1 LDQKNNL
8 YLLNT
13 NGNFHSINT
22 VSRNINW
29 ILNFNQIS
37 RSETSDIFNSSPV
50 VINNETFLVSTDK
63 SISLHNNL
71 TGFEYW
77 KHNIAIKEG
86 LYPLISED
94 LLYLF
99 TKQNLLICIGMSDGK
114 ILWSSKILSNS
125 KKSKDK
131 LIKKKVGDINFMYLV
146 NTKILLFTNKNLII
160 QVDPKS
166 SDINS
171 IKKLPFKKKYISVKF
186 INGDM
191 FLVSAKNQLFKF
203 N

>member
-1 LDQKNNL
+1 
-8 YLLNT
+8 
-13 NGNFHSINT
+13 
-22 VSRNINW
+22 
-29 ILNFNQIS
+29 
-37 RSETSDIFNSSPV
+37 
-50 VINNETFLVSTDK
+50 
-63 SISLHNNL
+63 
-71 TGFEYW
+71 
-77 KHNIAIKEG
+77 
-86 LYPLISED
+86 
-94 LLYLF
+94 
-99 TKQNLLICIGMSDGK
+99 MSDGK